1 MNLLL
6 SLKKLNFKYRG
17 YVSRSEK
24 LWFLFLPYSYWN
36 QLKVIYHKYDYDFG
50 FVNKNVELVI
60 DGYQGSANSYA
71 VKAFRFG
78 QTRKVRL
85 AHHMHAPAQI
95 IKAISL
101 NIPTVLTVRD
111 PEGSVLSLTR
121 RWPYISVEDALIGYI
136 NFYNVLLPYKE
147 NYVLSTFDQTTQR
160 FDQVITE
167 VNKKYETD
175 FSLVDSK
182 TTHAL
187 IYKSEESVKDF
198 TRNLDKK
205 REKAIELS
213 SDSNIALLEEAKEIY
228 NAICQGF
235 GS

>member
-6 SLKKLNFKYRG
+6 ILKKLNFKYRS
-17 YVSRSEK
+17 YVSRSEN

-36 QLKVIYHKYDYDFG
+36 QLKVTYHKYDYDFG

-101 NIPTVLTVRD
+101 NIPTVLTIRE

-121 RWPYISVEDALIGYI
+121 RWPYISVKDALLGYI
-136 NFYNVLLPYKE
+136 EFYNALLPYKN
-147 NYVLSTFDQTTQR
+147 NYILSTFVQTTEY
-160 FDQVITE
+160 FDQVILE
-167 VNKKYETD
+167 VNKKYGTD
-175 FSLVDSK
+175 FSLIDSK

-187 IYKSEESVKDF
+187 IYQSQKSVKDF

-205 REKAIELS
+205 REKALELS
-213 SDSNIALLEEAKEIY
+213 SDSNIALLEEAKKIY
-228 NAICQGF
+228 NAICQDF